1 MPRKISVCIPVK
13 NRADLLPFTLDS
25 LLQQTLPPY
34 EIIVADDGS
43 TDHLPQV
50 IQQYKDRVIFIK
62 NTGKGPGAGRNS
74 GLEIATGDTIQF
86 FDSDDLLT
94 KNKLEAQAKAL
105 DKGGKGMVYG
115 QYVQAYQDEQGNWIQ
130 KDVIMQHL
138 PFPDTLPMWEWVLRG
153 WCTITQSCL
162 FDKDFILKEV
172 GLWRTDLMPHE
183 DYEFMFRIGK
193 ACPFPTH
200 TQEGA
205 VLYRQHGMQIT
216 DSATKIIDRSIDGL
230 NATRLIEEQI
240 TQTPCLMTQVV
251 FEGRRYLAIK
261 NLIKKGADM
270 TVFQQHLTTKN
281 QVNSVLYRIYNKL
294 ENKKT
299 NSTWQTMHGISA
311 DKELYQKIVNDLV

>member
-13 NRADLLPFTLDS
+13 NRADLIPFTLDS
-25 LLQQTLPPY
+25 LLNQTLPPY

-50 IQQYKDRVIFIK
+50 IEQYKDRVIFIK

-105 DKGGKGMVYG
+105 DATGKGMVYG
-115 QYVQAYQDEQGNWIQ
+115 QYVQAFQDEQNNWIQ
-130 KDVIMQHL
+130 KDVVMQHL

-153 WCTITQSCL
+153 WCTIAQSCL
-162 FDKDFILKEV
+162 FDKDFFLKEV
-172 GLWRTDLMPHE
+172 GLWRTDLMTHE
-183 DYEFMFRIGK
+183 DYELMFRIGK
-193 ACPFPTH
+193 ACPYPAH

-205 VLYRQHGMQIT
+205 VLYRQHGTQIT
-216 DSATKIIDRSIDGL
+216 DNATKIIDRSINGL

-240 TQTPCLMTQVV
+240 TQTPSFMTQVV

-261 NLIKKGADM
+261 NLMAKGADM
-270 TVFQQHLTTKN
+270 TAFQQHMTAKN

-311 DKELYQKIVNDLV
+311 DAALYQEIVKSLA